1 VRKIL
6 SILFATAA
14 LCVSCSKEHS
24 VKPSNNNVFKV
35 SIIPSVDAITNSTW
49 QQVLGGEALINFT
62 FANTDT
68 LSALP
73 IKDSLNLKNAASYN
87 KQVLAGT
94 YNITLKTESTAVADT
109 FIRFNA
115 QVNNLFINKD
125 QAINFA
131 ATTTDGV
138 ITISKSMID
147 TLTVPTFTPTGT
159 STALNFGS
167 ANGYYFIYVADAT
180 AGRITFTESTS
191 AYQYMKDLTVSALNQ
206 YDLSPI
212 LNTTSIAVHLHHFN
226 LKANI
231 Q

>member
-1 VRKIL
+1 MRKIQ
-6 SILFATAA
+6 SILFATII
-14 LCVSCSKEHS
+14 LCAGCSKEQPVNT
-24 VKPSNNNVFKV
+24 VKSDLFKV
-35 SIIPSVDAITNSTW
+35 SIIPSVDAIANSTW

-73 IKDSLNLKNAASYN
+73 IKDSLNLENAASYN
-87 KQVLAGT
+87 KQILTGT
-94 YNITLKTESTAVADT
+94 YDITLKTESAAVADT

-115 QVNNLFINKD
+115 QVTNLLINKD

-131 ATTTDGV
+131 ATTNDGV

-159 STALNFGS
+159 STSRNFGF

-191 AYQYMKDLTVSALNQ
+191 GYQYMKDLTISALNQ

-231 Q
+231 R